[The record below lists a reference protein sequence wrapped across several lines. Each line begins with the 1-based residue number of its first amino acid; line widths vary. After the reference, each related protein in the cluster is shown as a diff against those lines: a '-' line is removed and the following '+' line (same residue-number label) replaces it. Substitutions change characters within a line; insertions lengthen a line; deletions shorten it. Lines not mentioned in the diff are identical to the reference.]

1 MTSCP
6 HGRIARVRSMNI
18 LTSLFSVRSLAA
30 GMMLAFAAVLLI
42 ILIVSFRSRA
52 VVFCQYL
59 QTMTGIK
66 LKPYEVARVFRKR
79 GKDGVREFFLDL
91 IIKEDLKHGP
101 LAIPPPDRD
110 LAAK

>member
-1 MTSCP
+1 
-6 HGRIARVRSMNI
+6 MNI
-18 LTSLFSVRSLAA
+18 LKSLISELSLAA
-30 GMMLAFAAVLLI
+30 TMLLVFAGVLLV

-66 LKPYEVARVFRKR
+66 LKPHEVARVFRLR

-91 IIKEDLKHGP
+91 IIKEDLKQGP
-101 LAIPPPDRD
+101 IKIPGGPDS
-110 LAAK
+110 AK